1 MIRGDDLPRR
11 LGHEVLALRRV
22 DRGSLKLRQ
31 QIPVRNEFKSV
42 IDGSPFSLTLDPK
55 GVDGQQ
61 ALYWAVEGLGH
72 LPMGWVPP
80 DGYPDTAD
88 PWRSTGLTLGRWNIH
103 MALAGGWW
111 PANDLK
117 VPNLRKTLLP
127 KKLPKTHGALVD
139 VLAKRLV
146 FRTLPPAHRAAILGF
161 LDRDAGAPLDDDDAA
176 VGWRLPYVVALI
188 LDSPSHGIR

>member
-1 MIRGDDLPRR
+1 VLERLFGSKAFASSVGKKVRRPFEDVAASLRVLNIRP
-11 LGHEVLALRRV
+11 
-22 DRGSLKLRQ
+22 
-31 QIPVRNEFKSV
+31 
-42 IDGSPFSLTLDPK
+42 DPN

-61 ALYWAVEGLGH
+61 ALYWAIQGLGH

-88 PWRSTGLTLGRWNIH
+88 PWRSAGLTLGRWNTH
-103 MALAGGWW
+103 MAIAGGWW
-111 PANDLK
+111 PAGDLK
-117 VPNLRKTLLP
+117 VPNLRNNVLP

-146 FRTLPPAHRAAILGF
+146 FRTLPSAHKAAILGF
-161 LDRDAGAPLDDDDAA
+161 LEHAAEDPLDGDHPA

-188 LDSPSHGIR
+188 LDTPSHGIR